1 MDGTTSYL
9 VADLE
14 WKISLIQV
22 TSSFLKH
29 CVTRNKILY
38 PMADYVNSS
47 IMQHQTGTAF
57 INGKCLNK
65 EKQRTEIPPHKIGF
79 TIQSTN
85 CIST

>member
-1 MDGTTSYL
+1 
-9 VADLE
+9 
-14 WKISLIQV
+14 
-22 TSSFLKH
+22 
-29 CVTRNKILY
+29 
-38 PMADYVNSS
+38 MADNVNSS

-65 EKQRTEIPPHKIGF
+65 EKQRTEMPPHKIGF